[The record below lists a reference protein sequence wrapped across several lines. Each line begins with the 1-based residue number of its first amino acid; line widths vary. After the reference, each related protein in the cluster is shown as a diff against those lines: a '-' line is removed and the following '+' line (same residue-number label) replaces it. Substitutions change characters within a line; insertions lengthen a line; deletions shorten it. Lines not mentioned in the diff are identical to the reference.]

1 MNRTMWACVAGCSI
15 AAMGCTERVTPD
27 HPEDAAVAPHDM
39 GHDAPIV
46 DSGPPPDNVC
56 VAIPVE
62 LTRIIP
68 RVMLVIDQSGSMGD
82 HNFGTVTRWQALED
96 ALVGTDGL
104 VTNLSAHVR
113 FGAVMYTDGPD
124 DPACPELQT
133 TAVMLPGLPSIRS
146 LYDANGPEGNT
157 PTGAAIAS
165 VVSMRATL
173 FDEAH
178 STGPEIM
185 ILATDGEP
193 GLCDPDGTG
202 AGGDIVGGRALS
214 LSSTMDAHAAG
225 IDTYVISVGTEVANM
240 HLQDVA
246 NAGVGHVTGTPDAPF
261 WVATDTTMLHDALAT
276 IASSALPCT
285 LELSQSIVVD
295 RACEG
300 TLKLG
305 TTQLTCGTDWHADD
319 ETHITLSDTACDQLR
334 HTTDDL
340 IVTFPC
346 DALIF

>member
-1 MNRTMWACVAGCSI
+1 MNRTVGACFAGCSI
-15 AAMGCTERVTPD
+15 AAMGCTERLTPD
-27 HPEDAAVAPHDM
+27 RPEDAAMAPRDM

-46 DSGPPPDNVC
+46 DFGPPPDNVC
-56 VAIPVE
+56 VAIPVP

-68 RVMLVIDQSGSMGD
+68 RVMVVIDQSGSMIQD
-82 HNFGTVTRWQALED
+82 FGGQTRWHALED

-133 TAVMLPGLPSIRS
+133 TVVMLPGLSAIRS
-146 LYDANGPEGNT
+146 LYGMNGPEGNT

-165 VVSMRATL
+165 VLSNRASL
-173 FDEAH
+173 FDEAG
-178 STGPEIM
+178 STGPEII

-193 GLCDPDGTG
+193 GLCDPEGTG
-202 AGGDIVGGRALS
+202 AGGDIVGGRVLT
-214 LSSTMDAHAAG
+214 LSSTRQAHDAG

-246 NAGVGHVTGTPDAPF
+246 NAGVGHVAGTPDAPF
-261 WVATDTTMLHDALAT
+261 WVATDTSMLRDALAT

-285 LELSQSIVVD
+285 LELSQSVIVD
-295 RACEG
+295 RVCEG

-305 TTQLTCGTDWHADD
+305 TTQFTCGTDWHAAD
-319 ETHITLSDTACDQLR
+319 ETHITLSPTACDQLR
-334 HTTDDL
+334 HSADDL